1 MSKPP
6 FLDAIQNQILVC
18 DGAVGTQLR
27 GRIPPYIQCLSA
39 CNIHQDYFHI
49 VQNIHQE
56 YRTAGADILQTNTFS
71 ANATK
76 LKNYGFEMQVAEIN
90 RAGAVLAREVAGN
103 ELYVAGSVG
112 PLEMDALGE
121 DLSSKQ
127 MRHHFKAQMDALVE
141 DKVELLLLETFNGL
155 RETEVATEQAL
166 TYGLPVVV
174 QFGGVSIGKLGTGID
189 IRVIAR
195 EIEKLGAH
203 VVGLNCRG
211 PHDLFETMKLLAPVI
226 EAPISIQP
234 NAGTPRIEQGKLEMT
249 FSVDADIFEEYMQK
263 LVKIGA
269 SIIGGCCGTTPEYI
283 SKIKAGVQKLVPI
296 KRETRN
302 FVLPE
307 VVVQRKPR
315 PQENPIQQLFET
327 RIQIVSVEMRANTFV
342 QFRAML
348 KAAHTLAAAGTDLF
362 DVTDTSGATINIGA
376 IRTAFRHSARNADSD
391 TCPLDDALTKLNQ
404 YAIPPA

>member
-1 MSKPP
+1 
-6 FLDAIQNQILVC
+6 
-18 DGAVGTQLR
+18 
-27 GRIPPYIQCLSA
+27 
-39 CNIHQDYFHI
+39 
-49 VQNIHQE
+49 
-56 YRTAGADILQTNTFS
+56 
-71 ANATK
+71 
-76 LKNYGFEMQVAEIN
+76 
-90 RAGAVLAREVAGN
+90 
-103 ELYVAGSVG
+103 
-112 PLEMDALGE
+112 
-121 DLSSKQ
+121 
-127 MRHHFKAQMDALVE
+127 MDALVE
-141 DKVELLLLETFNGL
+141 GKVELLLLETFNGL
-155 RETEVATEQAL
+155 RETEVATERAL

-211 PHDLFETMKLLAPVI
+211 PHDLFETMELLAPVI

-249 FSVDADIFEEYMQK
+249 FSVDADIFDEYVQK

-296 KRETRN
+296 KRETRI

-327 RIQIVSVEMRANTFV
+327 RKQIVSVEMRANTFV

-362 DVTDTSGATINIGA
+362 DVTDNSSATINIGA
-376 IRTAFRHSARNADSD
+376 IGTAYRLQQETQTPTLIH
-391 TCPLDDALTKLNQ
+391 
-404 YAIPPA
+404 